1 MSLQLKENR
10 THGSREFP
18 YDQYYMR
25 NIRRA
30 FQIPVHWHDELE
42 IIYVEEGSLQVKI
55 GDREYEGQAGD
66 VFFVNTRE
74 LHLMGSSDTGVR
86 YYTILFPL
94 TFISFQTVDELERK
108 LLAPLR
114 NSQLLFPEY
123 IENDRSR
130 DKILPILQKLTRL
143 NYYERNEEIRQE
155 AFVKQHLHT
164 RFLLLEL
171 VQCLYEEHAFLQPL
185 TNHNSNLQREIL
197 LFIQSHFAE
206 KLTLKMLAEEFHLS
220 EKYVSRYFVENF
232 HLTFSNYVIHL
243 RLTEARKLLESTE
256 LSVTEIAFQAGF
268 PNVSYFIRSFKEAYG
283 TSPLKYRNR
292 TTETGEKS

>member
-25 NIRRA
+25 NIRQA

-42 IIYVEEGSLQVKI
+42 VIYVEEGCLQVKI

-94 TFISFQTVDELERK
+94 TFISFQTVDELETE

-114 NSQLLFPEY
+114 NSQLLFPEH
-123 IENDRSR
+123 IEDTKIRDRIR
-130 DKILPILQKLTRL
+130 PLLQKLTTF
-143 NYYERNEEIRQE
+143 NYYGRNEEIRQE
-155 AFVKQHLHT
+155 EFVKQHLQT

-197 LFIQSHFAE
+197 IFIQSHFAE

-256 LSVTEIAFQAGF
+256 LSVTEIAFQVGF

>member
-1 MSLQLKENR
+1 M
-10 THGSREFP
+10 
-18 YDQYYMR
+18 
-25 NIRRA
+25 
-30 FQIPVHWHDELE
+30 
-42 IIYVEEGSLQVKI
+42 
-55 GDREYEGQAGD
+55 
-66 VFFVNTRE
+66 NTRE

-94 TFISFQTVDELERK
+94 PFISFQTVDELERK

-130 DKILPILQKLTRL
+130 DKILPILHKLTRL

-185 TNHNSNLQREIL
+185 TNHNSDLQREIL
-197 LFIQSHFAE
+197 IFIQSHFAE

>member
-42 IIYVEEGSLQVKI
+42 VIYVEEGCLQVKI

-74 LHLMGSSDTGVR
+74 LHLMGSSDTGFR

-94 TFISFQTVDELERK
+94 TFISFQTVDELETE

-130 DKILPILQKLTRL
+130 DKILPILHKLTRL
-143 NYYERNEEIRQE
+143 NYYEQNEEIRQE

-197 LFIQSHFAE
+197 IFIQSHFAE